1 MATYKELTDK
11 RLLACAAFV
20 SGGGIVCDVGTDHAY
35 LPCYLVKNGICKRA
49 VAADVN
55 PSPLRA
61 AKENI
66 LKAGLEESIE
76 TVLSDGLDGISPKDV
91 TDVIIAGMG
100 GELIADILGRA
111 KAFYSGARFILQPMT
126 KPERLRGWLWDNG
139 FEIAAETAC
148 KEDIYYTV
156 MLAKYT
162 GKNTCCTVAQCYI
175 GALKGN
181 TDDDKG
187 YILKQAERLRK
198 KGEGMKK
205 SDPSSTEAQ
214 EYLRLADVLEEYIKQ
229 G

>member
-1 MATYKELTDK
+1 MMAFKALTDK

-20 SGGGIVCDVGTDHAY
+20 SGGGTVCDVGTDHAY

-66 LKAGLEESIE
+66 LKAGLEDKID
-76 TVLSDGLDGISPKDV
+76 TVLSDGLDGISPDGV

-111 KAFYSGARFILQPMT
+111 TSFYSGAQFILQPMT
-126 KPERLRGWLWDNG
+126 KPERLRCWLWDNG
-139 FEIAAETAC
+139 FEIVTETAC

-162 GKNTCCTVAQCYI
+162 GKNTCYTAAQCYI
-175 GALKGN
+175 GVLKGD

-187 YILKQAERLRK
+187 YISKQAERLRK

-205 SDPSSTEAQ
+205 SDPRSTEAQ